1 MPPTTLHSVSPVLL
15 LATLLP
21 LGWAVFQDGDDPEV
35 PPAQDPPVE
44 VPVPL
49 DTDGQFFGSAEGEE
63 DGLPLRKAILGCWRA
78 ISIEAEGYPSEGI
91 DLLAYLVVTG
101 DFMSLELQAAWDDTL
116 DEAPQDAYE
125 TFTARYR
132 FTRWTD
138 GSAHPGGLVHRPPDR
153 HPRVVHRG
161 PAAAFRDDHRRPEQ
175 PDPRVAGQARI
186 EVRAPDLARQGQRRL
201 LRRRLRG
208 RSALDAFD
216 PDPPILDEPLP
227 SDEDPEPVIDE
238 DDWEE

>member
-78 ISIEAEGYPSEGI
+78 ISIEAEGYPQRRHRS
-91 DLLAYLVVTG
+91 ARVPVVTG
-101 DFMSLELQAAWDDTL
+101 DFDV
-116 DEAPQDAYE
+116 
-125 TFTARYR
+125 AR
-132 FTRWTD
+132 T
-138 GSAHPGGLVHRPPDR
+138 PG
-153 HPRVVHRG
+153 
-161 PAAAFRDDHRRPEQ
+161 
-175 PDPRVAGQARI
+175 
-186 EVRAPDLARQGQRRL
+186 RL
-201 LRRRLRG
+201 G
-208 RSALDAFD
+208 
-216 PDPPILDEPLP
+216 
-227 SDEDPEPVIDE
+227 
-238 DDWEE
+238 